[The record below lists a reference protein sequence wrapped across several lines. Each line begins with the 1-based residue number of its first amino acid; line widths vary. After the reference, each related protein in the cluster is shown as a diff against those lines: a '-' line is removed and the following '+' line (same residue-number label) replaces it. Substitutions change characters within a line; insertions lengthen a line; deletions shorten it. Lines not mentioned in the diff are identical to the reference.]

1 MISYGKQHLDN
12 SDIKAVIDV
21 LKGSWL
27 TQGPKIEKFEKALGK
42 KFGAKYCCAVA
53 NGTAALHLTGI
64 GLEWKPK
71 DIVITSPISF
81 LASANCIV
89 YSGATPDFVDIDEKN
104 YTIDPNKLEK
114 KIKYYLNRNKKVK
127 AIVATDFAGNPCDW
141 QALKQVSY
149 KYDIQ
154 LVNDN
159 CHALGAHYKKDKF
172 YAPKFADV
180 VTQSYHPV
188 KNITTG
194 EGGAVLSNND
204 EFSKKIKILRSHG
217 IERKLKNKNSKQG
230 SWFYEMNEIGYNYR
244 ITDFQCALGISQ
256 LAKLEKFVKKRNYL
270 ANIYNNY
277 FQEVDIFQIPEVQKK
292 SKHAFH
298 IYPLLINF
306 EKINLTKNILFE
318 KMLNY
323 NIKLQ
328 VHYIPI
334 HLQPYYKKYYGF
346 KKGDFPI
353 AEKFYNREVSLPIYF
368 SLKDKEIKTVIKYL
382 KKFCK

>member
-1 MISYGKQHLDN
+1 M
-12 SDIKAVIDV
+12 
-21 LKGSWL
+21 
-27 TQGPKIEKFEKALGK
+27 
-42 KFGAKYCCAVA
+42 
-53 NGTAALHLTGI
+53 
-64 GLEWKPK
+64 
-71 DIVITSPISF
+71 
-81 LASANCIV
+81 
-89 YSGATPDFVDIDEKN
+89 
-104 YTIDPNKLEK
+104 
-114 KIKYYLNRNKKVK
+114 
-127 AIVATDFAGNPCDW
+127 
-141 QALKQVSY
+141 
-149 KYDIQ
+149 
-154 LVNDN
+154 
-159 CHALGAHYKKDKF
+159 
-172 YAPKFADV
+172 
-180 VTQSYHPV
+180 
-188 KNITTG
+188 NIIICQ
-194 EGGAVLSNND
+194 
-204 EFSKKIKILRSHG
+204 FSKKIKILRSHG